1 TGDFSKCQ
9 VKPQADELDNFHT
22 VSYEKKHKRT
32 EAPKLQMTT
41 SSAPAAAPYSD
52 TKALI
57 KEAEQNGEKLYG
69 STCPNCS
76 STRMV
81 MNGTC
86 KVCLDCGT
94 TTGCS

>member
-1 TGDFSKCQ
+1 MTAQLGL
-9 VKPQADELDNFHT
+9 DEFI
-22 VSYEKKHKRT
+22 HKNAV
-32 EAPKLQMTT
+32 EAYKT
-41 SSAPAAAPYSD
+41 
-52 TKALI
+52 
-57 KEAEQNGEKLYG
+57 GEKLYDG

-81 MNGTC
+81 RNGTC